1 MKIVKQYG
9 YRQAH
14 LAGKKLPRWCVE
26 ELEKQIGL
34 LGMPVDN
41 HSVVVFRD
49 GGGGQRFAV
58 MFADLHVVIG
68 DPDDVVVGVW

>member
-9 YRQAH
+9 YRQAR
-14 LAGKKLPRWCVE
+14 LGGELLPRWCVE
-26 ELEKQIGL
+26 GLEKEIGL

-58 MFADLHVVIG
+58 MLDDVHVVVG
-68 DPDDVVVGVW
+68 DPEDVVVGVW